1 MKLAC
6 SVLAFHDRKPA
17 FGDTILSIE
26 DTRFELDN
34 RKVHT
39 MKHDDSRFDTML
51 SIVDSTRVQG
61 SITDLSIIKHIVES
75 IDRGDT
81 YRNFIYGAPS
91 TRRNDMTKQQFIKAI
106 QKIDSRIS
114 RKINLYIEP
123 LPFESSPY
131 FLQTFTS
138 VVELCKEI
146 ECDNIT
152 CLPLFDLYA
161 YEASNE
167 VLTPEYVSSN
177 TNRIHVSAKDNT
189 LSWQDRKYTKE
200 QLVFIRKCAKLNKDI
215 AVSYEYINNTDDNTS
230 LEYFISAFSTY
241 DYLVVGA
248 GIYGRYISRKLSQ
261 HFDVVTIAK
270 DDSLNFNQ
278 SPQGTASLVNQARVH
293 NGYHYPRSITTALH
307 SVNYYE
313 RFKREFKAALIENF
327 DQVYAIPKFGSMT
340 SAKQFDKFANDL
352 HVKCDT
358 HIPDCLNQQVIEGSW
373 LTDEVAIDTKKMMQ
387 MLPLGN
393 TFIND
398 SIISIDYV
406 DDAYIVTTSKG
417 HKVSAKHIVNCA
429 YAGIS
434 IIESMSS
441 RAPQTNVVYEAC
453 EIALF
458 QVPEEF
464 KHIGVT
470 FMDGPFVSC
479 MPFDSKHHSLTSV
492 LHTPHY
498 EKYTTIDS
506 VKDLKS
512 QKDVMLQQLK
522 LYVDEE
528 IINKFKYI
536 KSHYVV
542 KTIPRNAT
550 VDDNRLI
557 QINTG
562 EFDDFTTILGGKLN
576 AIYDCDSWIE
586 EQLSKGDNK

>member
-6 SVLAFHDRKPA
+6 SILAFHDRKPA
-17 FGDTILSIE
+17 FGDTIMSIE

-51 SIVDSTRVQG
+51 SIVDSTTVNG
-61 SITDLSIIKHIVES
+61 FITDLHVIEHIVES
-75 IDRGDT
+75 IERGDT
-81 YRNFIYGAPS
+81 YRNFIYGAPA
-91 TRRNDMTKQQFIKAI
+91 TRRHDLTKQELIKAI
-106 QKIDSRIS
+106 QKIDNRIS

-131 FLQTFTS
+131 FLKTFTS
-138 VVELCKEI
+138 VVEFCKEI

-167 VLTPEYVSSN
+167 VLTPEYVSNN
-177 TNRIHVSAKDNT
+177 TNRIHVSAKDNK
-189 LSWQDRKYTKE
+189 LSWKERKYTQK
-200 QLVFIRKCAKLNKDI
+200 QLSFIRKCVKLNKDI
-215 AVSYEYINNTDDNTS
+215 VVSYEYINNTNDNAS

-241 DYLVVGA
+241 EYLVVGA

-270 DDSLNFNQ
+270 DNSLDFEQ
-278 SPQGTASLVNQARVH
+278 SLQGTASLVNQARVH
-293 NGYHYPRSITTALH
+293 NGYHYPRSITTAFH
-307 SVNYYE
+307 SVKYYE

-327 DQVYAIPKFGSMT
+327 DQIYAIPKFGSMT
-340 SAKQFDKFANDL
+340 SAKQFDKFAKDL
-352 HVKCDT
+352 GVKCDT
-358 HIPDCLNQQVIEGSW
+358 NVPSCLNQHVIEGSW
-373 LTDEVAIDTKKMMQ
+373 LTDEVAIDTKIMMQ

-406 DDAYIVTTSKG
+406 DDTYIVTTSKG
-417 HKVSAKHIVNCA
+417 YKVSAKHIVNCS

-434 IIESMSS
+434 TIENMSY
-441 RAPQTNVVYEAC
+441 RAPKTNVVYEAC

-458 QVPEEF
+458 EVPEEF

-498 EKYTTIDS
+498 ESYTTIDS

-522 LYVDEE
+522 LYVSEE
-528 IINKFKYI
+528 VVNQFKYV
-536 KSHYVV
+536 KSRYVV
-542 KTIPRNAT
+542 KTIPKNAT

-562 EFDDFTTILGGKLN
+562 EYGDFTTILGGKLN
-576 AIYDCDSWIE
+576 AIYDCDAWIE
-586 EQLSKGDNK
+586 EQINKGDHK

>member
-51 SIVDSTRVQG
+51 SIVDSTRVKG

-81 YRNFIYGAPS
+81 YRNFIYGAPA

-146 ECDNIT
+146 ECDNIA

-189 LSWQDRKYTKE
+189 SSWQDRKYTKE
-200 QLVFIRKCAKLNKDI
+200 QLAFIRKCAKLNKDI
-215 AVSYEYINNTDDNTS
+215 VVSYEYINNTDDNSS

-270 DDSLNFNQ
+270 DDSLTFNQ

-417 HKVSAKHIVNCA
+417 YKVSAKRIVNCS

-434 IIESMSS
+434 VIENLSD

-458 QVPEEF
+458 EVPEEF

-470 FMDGPFVSC
+470 FMDGPFVS
-479 MPFDSKHHSLTSV
+479 
-492 LHTPHY
+492 
-498 EKYTTIDS
+498 
-506 VKDLKS
+506 
-512 QKDVMLQQLK
+512 
-522 LYVDEE
+522 
-528 IINKFKYI
+528 
-536 KSHYVV
+536 
-542 KTIPRNAT
+542 
-550 VDDNRLI
+550 
-557 QINTG
+557 
-562 EFDDFTTILGGKLN
+562 
-576 AIYDCDSWIE
+576 
-586 EQLSKGDNK
+586 